1 MKEWTSSVYG
11 FFHPELRIE
20 IIDER
25 RCAHVFKCLGKHCKV
40 TIRHFLDTQDARS
53 MGNMRKHVRACLSW
67 GSAALEAVDSAA
79 DANEVRTI
87 IVPGILKNGSIT
99 ALFERKGKGKR
110 SYSNRPLTHAE
121 IKAEIAQWVC
131 VSVRPFDLVSDEG
144 FLFVMKTG
152 RPELYIP
159 SPSTVSR
166 DVRLVFAWTC
176 QRVATMLNVS

>member
-1 MKEWTSSVYG
+1 M
-11 FFHPELRIE
+11 
-20 IIDER
+20 
-25 RCAHVFKCLGKHCKV
+25 
-40 TIRHFLDTQDARS
+40 
-53 MGNMRKHVRACLSW
+53 
-67 GSAALEAVDSAA
+67 ALEAADSTA
-79 DANEVRTI
+79 DANEVCTV

-99 ALFERKGKGKR
+99 ALFKRKGKGKR

-121 IKAEIAQWVC
+121 IKAEIVRWVC

-152 RPELYIP
+152 WPELYIP

-166 DVRLVFAWTC
+166 DVRLVFAWTR